1 MENRFLY
8 RVAKDIIDNELQ
20 GLQDTMIVLPNRRA
34 KRFLLEE
41 IKEIKTPPF
50 FSPEIKSV
58 DDLVSSKIEDK
69 KKADNLSLLYYLYKS
84 YCNVY
89 YSHHPL
95 AEGQQQETFSEFYSW
110 GSMLL
115 NDFDELDKNLVNA
128 QTIYTNLDEYSSLKV
143 SASDILTQEQRA
155 YLERFFAIDFEQSAI
170 MQNFVKI
177 WNCLYEIYED
187 FNNTLKAESLAYSGM
202 LYSEFVQRLERDEIS
217 FDCKSIKIAG
227 FSVLNAS
234 ERKIFRLLKEKYDTT
249 FYWDYDKYYSD
260 YSSLDMPPHEAGIFI
275 RENKMSFPMN
285 ESFSKNNF
293 DRISTSKQDIRFI
306 KCTYESSSV
315 TYIKQWL
322 QQIEY
327 DNPKDVAIILNDESL
342 IPMVL
347 KSIDKDIKTNIT
359 MGYPFRQSEL
369 YNDVLDAV
377 LSLSKQEFTQDNVS
391 KKILALAERYKKDKV
406 EAVWQL
412 DVLKAVDEKMK
423 DFSRV
428 FESIAKEDLTEAIMA
443 DVIKKDLNSMSI
455 DLQSE
460 AMDGIQVMGLLE
472 TRTLDFK
479 YILML
484 STTDNNLPN
493 VSRPGGFI
501 PDSFRKAYNM
511 FSLERKVGLFAY
523 YFYRLLHTAE
533 RMDIVYTTDTTEGV
547 REISR
552 FCRQLKVE
560 LPKEIK
566 EYSMVANYAEEKF
579 VKDYTCSKEDFPFVE
594 SSSTK
599 SPRRLAPSNIN
610 SLLDCELKFYLNDV
624 RYIREQSDNDGDS
637 LDADFGT
644 AFHNAANFLYEKY
657 DGNPALISNIE
668 DAAKEAVEKALE
680 EIEGDENQARLIRNI
695 TSMHKDMLVD
705 YLKKL
710 IEDDKLKG
718 VKNIQGEQDIQGEI
732 AVDGKKVLLKG
743 RIDRIDTDKNGQ
755 IRIVDYKTGK
765 KSSQTG
771 TILLSDA
778 FDCNNK
784 GARKS
789 KMNYLFEILMYCY
802 LLYHSKKG
810 KVNIQPCLQ
819 YLSDIKDTDIMVDKQ
834 VLIYNEQTDKEF
846 TTLLQEK
853 LRSLLNKPEGEV
865 YKRNINDATCKYC
878 GFKLLCGV
886 NTISNDNF

>member
-41 IKEIKTPPF
+41 IKEIKRPPF
-50 FSPEIKSV
+50 FSPEIRSV
-58 DDLVSSKIEDK
+58 DDLVSFKIEDK

-202 LYSEFVQRLERDEIS
+202 LYREFVQRLERDEIS

-599 SPRRLAPSNIN
+599 YPRRLAPSNIN

-668 DAAKEAVEKALE
+668 DAAREAVEKALE

-710 IEDDKLKG
+710 IEDDKAKG

-732 AVDGKKVLLKG
+732 EVDGKKILLKG

-778 FDCNNK
+778 FECNNK

-810 KVNIQPCLQ
+810 KVDIQPCLQ

-853 LRSLLNKPEGEV
+853 LRFLLNKPEGEV

>member
-50 FSPEIKSV
+50 FSPEIRSV

-202 LYSEFVQRLERDEIS
+202 LYREFVQRLERDEIS

-347 KSIDKDIKTNIT
+347 KSIDKNIKTNIT

-428 FESIAKEDLTEAIMA
+428 FESIAKEDLTESIMA

-599 SPRRLAPSNIN
+599 YPRRLAPSNIN

-710 IEDDKLKG
+710 IEDDKAKG
-718 VKNIQGEQDIQGEI
+718 VKSIQGEQDIQGEI
-732 AVDGKKVLLKG
+732 EVDGKKVLLKG

-778 FDCNNK
+778 FECNNK

>member
-50 FSPEIKSV
+50 FSPEIRSV

-187 FNNTLKAESLAYSGM
+187 FNNTLKKESLAYSGM
-202 LYSEFVQRLERDEIS
+202 LYREFVQRLERDEIS

-260 YSSLDMPPHEAGIFI
+260 SSSLDMPPHEAGIFI

-342 IPMVL
+342 IPMAL
-347 KSIDKDIKTNIT
+347 KSIDKDVKTNIT

-428 FESIAKEDLTEAIMA
+428 FESIAKEDLTETIMA

-579 VKDYTCSKEDFPFVE
+579 VKDYTCSKEDFPFIE

-599 SPRRLAPSNIN
+599 YPRRLAPSNIN

-732 AVDGKKVLLKG
+732 EVDGKKVLLKG

-778 FDCNNK
+778 FECNNK

>member
-8 RVAKDIIDNELQ
+8 RVAKDITDNELQ

-50 FSPEIKSV
+50 FSPEIRSV

-202 LYSEFVQRLERDEIS
+202 LYREFVQRLERDEIS

-423 DFSRV
+423 DFSKV

-533 RMDIVYTTDTTEGV
+533 RMDIVYTTDATEGV

-599 SPRRLAPSNIN
+599 YPRRLAPSNIN

-732 AVDGKKVLLKG
+732 EVDGKKVLLKG

-778 FDCNNK
+778 FECNNK
-784 GARKS
+784 GARKR

>member
-41 IKEIKTPPF
+41 IKEIKRPPF
-50 FSPEIKSV
+50 FSSEIRSV

-187 FNNTLKAESLAYSGM
+187 FNNTLKKESLAYSGM
-202 LYSEFVQRLERDEIS
+202 LYREFVQRLERDEIS

-260 YSSLDMPPHEAGIFI
+260 SSSLDMPPHEAGIFI

-315 TYIKQWL
+315 TYIKKWL

-347 KSIDKDIKTNIT
+347 KSIDKNIKTNIT

-668 DAAKEAVEKALE
+668 DAAKAAVEKALE

-710 IEDDKLKG
+710 IEDDKAKG
-718 VKNIQGEQDIQGEI
+718 VKSIQGEQDIQGEI
-732 AVDGKKVLLKG
+732 EVDGKKVLLKG

-765 KSSQTG
+765 KSSQNV
-771 TILLSDA
+771 TILLFDA
-778 FDCNNK
+778 FECNNK

>member
-50 FSPEIKSV
+50 FSPEIRSV

-143 SASDILTQEQRA
+143 SASDILTQEQSA

-187 FNNTLKAESLAYSGM
+187 FNNTLKKESLAYSGM
-202 LYSEFVQRLERDEIS
+202 LYREFVQRLERDEIS

-347 KSIDKDIKTNIT
+347 KSIDKNIKTNIT

-423 DFSRV
+423 DFARV
-428 FESIAKEDLTEAIMA
+428 FESIAKEDLTETIMA

-599 SPRRLAPSNIN
+599 YPRRLAPSNIN

-710 IEDDKLKG
+710 IEDDKAKG
-718 VKNIQGEQDIQGEI
+718 VKSIQGEQDIQGEI
-732 AVDGKKVLLKG
+732 EVDGKKVLLKG

-771 TILLSDA
+771 IILLFDA
-778 FDCNNK
+778 FQCNNK

-802 LLYHSKKG
+802 LLYHSQKG

>member
-1 MENRFLY
+1 MENRFLF
-8 RVAKDIIDNELQ
+8 RVAKDIIDNEPR

-34 KRFLLEE
+34 KRFLMEE
-41 IKEIKTPPF
+41 IKQIKTPPF

-58 DDLVSSKIEDK
+58 DDLVSSKIEDL

-84 YCNVY
+84 YCKVY
-89 YSHHPL
+89 YSHNPL
-95 AEGQQQETFSEFYSW
+95 AEGQQQESFSEFYSW

-115 NDFDELDKNLVNA
+115 NDFDELDKNLVKA
-128 QTIYTNLDEYSSLKV
+128 QTIYTNIDDYDRLRA
-143 SASDILTQEQRA
+143 SAQDILSEQQIE
-155 YLERFFAIDFEQSAI
+155 YLERFFNIDFDKSAI

-187 FNNTLKAESLAYSGM
+187 FNQAIREKSLAYSGM
-202 LYSEFVQRLERDEIS
+202 LYREFVQRLESDEIS

-234 ERKIFRLLKEKYDTT
+234 ERKIFKLLREKYDTT

-260 YSSLDMPPHEAGIFI
+260 FSSSDMPPHEAGIFI
-275 RENKMSFPMN
+275 RENKVAFPMN
-285 ESFSKNNF
+285 DSFSKNNF

-322 QQIEY
+322 QQIKY
-327 DNPKDVAIILNDESL
+327 DNPKDVAIILNDETL
-342 IPMVL
+342 IPLVL
-347 KSIDKDIKTNIT
+347 KSIDKSIKTNIT

-369 YNDVLDAV
+369 YNEVLETV
-377 LSLSKQEFTQDNVS
+377 LSVSKQEFTQDNIS
-391 KKILALAERYKKDKV
+391 QKILALAERYRKDKT

-423 DFSRV
+423 DFAKV
-428 FESIAKEDLTEAIMA
+428 FETIATEDLTEAIMA

-479 YILML
+479 YVLML
-484 STTDNNLPN
+484 SATDNNLPK
-493 VSRPGGFI
+493 VSKPGGFI

-533 RMDIVYTTDTTEGV
+533 RMDFVYTTDTTEGV
-547 REISR
+547 KEISR
-552 FCRQLKVE
+552 FCRQLKIE
-560 LPKEIK
+560 LPKQIK

-579 VKDYTCSKEDFPFVE
+579 MKDYTFCREELRFIED
-594 SSSTK
+594 SSSASQK
-599 SPRRLAPSNIN
+599 RLSPSNIN

-624 RYIREQSDNDGDS
+624 RYIREQSNDDDS

-644 AFHNAANFLYEKY
+644 AFHNAANFLYEEY
-657 DGNPALISNIE
+657 NGNPELISKVE
-668 DAAKEAVEKALE
+668 DAAKEAVEKALQDKP
-680 EIEGDENQARLIRNI
+680 GDESQARLIRNI
-695 TSMHKDMLVD
+695 TGIHKQMLTD
-705 YLKKL
+705 YLVKL
-710 IEDDKLKG
+710 IEDDKAKG
-718 VKNIQGEQDIQGEI
+718 VKGIMGEKEITGEI
-732 AVDGKKVLLKG
+732 DVDGQKVLLKG
-743 RIDRIDTDKNGQ
+743 RIDRIDIAKDGHM
-755 IRIVDYKTGK
+755 RIVDYKTGK
-765 KSSQTG
+765 KSSSNV
-771 TILLSDA
+771 TIVLSDA
-778 FDCNNK
+778 FECNLK

-802 LLYHSKKG
+802 LLYHVKG
-810 KVNIQPCLQ
+810 GKINIQPCLQ
-819 YLSDIKDTDIMVDKQ
+819 YLSDIKDTDIIVDKN
-834 VLIYNEQTDKEF
+834 VLIYDEQTDKDF
-846 TTLLQEK
+846 STLLQEK
-853 LRSLLNKPEGEV
+853 LRSLLSKQEGEV
-865 YKRNINDATCKYC
+865 YKRNTNNTTCKYC

-886 NTISNDNF
+886 SNINNDNF

>member
-50 FSPEIKSV
+50 FSPEIRSV

-187 FNNTLKAESLAYSGM
+187 FNNTLKKESLAYSGM
-202 LYSEFVQRLERDEIS
+202 LYREFVQRLERDEIS

-260 YSSLDMPPHEAGIFI
+260 SSSLDMPPHEAGIFI

-347 KSIDKDIKTNIT
+347 KSIDKNIKTNIT

-423 DFSRV
+423 DFSKV

-599 SPRRLAPSNIN
+599 YPRRLAPSNIN

-668 DAAKEAVEKALE
+668 DAAKAAVEKALE

-732 AVDGKKVLLKG
+732 EVDGKKVLLKG

-771 TILLSDA
+771 IILLSDA
-778 FDCNNK
+778 FECNNK

-802 LLYHSKKG
+802 LLYHSQKG

-819 YLSDIKDTDIMVDKQ
+819 YLSDIKDTDMMVDKQ